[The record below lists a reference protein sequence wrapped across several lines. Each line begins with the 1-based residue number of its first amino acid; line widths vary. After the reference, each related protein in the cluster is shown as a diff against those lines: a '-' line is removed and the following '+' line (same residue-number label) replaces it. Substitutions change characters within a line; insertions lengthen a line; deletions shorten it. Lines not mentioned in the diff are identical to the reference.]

1 MQTLPF
7 EFAVEN
13 YPLAPLTLYNIG
25 GPARLAL
32 LPRTVDEAAAA
43 YEWMLA
49 QGGKHYVL
57 GGGSNV
63 LIDSAGIDGVVL
75 ITTELR
81 EVEALGDRR
90 YRIESGVVLDDVV
103 RGIMLANNYAMVGGL
118 TGIPGS
124 VGGAIYMNA
133 GTNKGWTCMVMEDVD
148 VVTPEGRKTV
158 PMHESL
164 YNYRGQA
171 FCPPGGLILQGTFRF
186 EPADEDQE
194 AIYDRYIA
202 RRKQVQPQGHCC
214 GSVFKNPE
222 GTHAGRLIEA
232 SGLKGTRRGGAV
244 ISDLHANFIMNANN
258 ATSADVLWLIDHV
271 KKAVLEQHGIEL
283 YEEVVYLK

>member
-7 EFAVEN
+7 DFAVEN
-13 YPLAPLTLYNIG
+13 YPLASLTLYNIG

-43 YEWMLA
+43 YEWMIA
-49 QGGKHYVL
+49 QGGRSYVL

-63 LIDSAGIDGVVL
+63 LIDDAGLDGIVL
-75 ITTELR
+75 ITNELQGL
-81 EVEALGDRR
+81 EPLGEDR

-103 RGIMLANNYAMVGGL
+103 AGVMLANNYAMVGGL

-133 GTNKGWTCMVMEDVD
+133 GTNKGWTCMVMDDVD
-148 VVTPEGRKTV
+148 VITPDGRQTI

-164 YNYRGQA
+164 YNYRGQK

-186 EPADEDQE
+186 AAADEPQQP
-194 AIYDRYIA
+194 IYDRYKA
-202 RRKQVQPQGHCC
+202 RRLEVQPQGHCC

-232 SGLKGTRRGGAV
+232 CGLKGTRHGGAV
-244 ISDLHANFIMNANN
+244 ISDLHANFIMNETN
-258 ATSADVLWLIDHV
+258 ATSADVLALIAIV
-271 KKAVLEQHGIEL
+271 KETVKGEHGIDL
-283 YEEVVYLK
+283 QEEVVYLR